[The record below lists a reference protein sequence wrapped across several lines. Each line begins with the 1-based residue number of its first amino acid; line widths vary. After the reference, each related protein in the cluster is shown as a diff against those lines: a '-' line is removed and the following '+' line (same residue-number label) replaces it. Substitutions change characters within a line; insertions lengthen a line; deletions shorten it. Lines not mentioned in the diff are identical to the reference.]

1 MDFVT
6 SPRVIYIAL
15 TQLWGS
21 RSSSVN
27 HTYNERILCR
37 SVDSFREII
46 AGAEPPA
53 RLHEKVQIN
62 RAPIESV
69 SSAPPFPLSPLP
81 PALPGLRK
89 KKRRKKLT
97 CTRARR
103 AHCIKVERHAM
114 RSAEIFYQAG
124 FNGRLHALSERYAL
138 SFGTTKQQYL
148 REQHV
153 SLCFG
158 LWIISRENW
167 SAINL
172 VRPDQFTRAI
182 IADKQKSFFFFFF
195 FSSFRRV

>member
-37 SVDSFREII
+37 SVDSFVKLSRAQNRPRDCTRKFKSIGHRLR
-46 AGAEPPA
+46 ACLPPLRFPSPLFQPGAPGAE
-53 RLHEKVQIN
+53 E
-62 RAPIESV
+62 
-69 SSAPPFPLSPLP
+69 
-81 PALPGLRK
+81 

-158 LWIISRENW
+158 FWIISRENW

-172 VRPDQFTRAI
+172 GRAG
-182 IADKQKSFFFFFF
+182 SVYP
-195 FSSFRRV
+195 RNYRG